1 MKSKL
6 NLPNNINRLLLSETP
21 LWAGWIGLCKLGSK
35 VKSMC
40 LSRLLNAPGL
50 HLGPGCVVRG
60 SKFIH
65 FGRNVYVHGHLW
77 MEAIATYRTQQFRPG
92 IKIGDDVSFSEGVHI
107 TCIDRISIGRG
118 VLFGS
123 RVYVSDHNHGIYKGP
138 LQKGTSAESPARA
151 AHPTKTGGR
160 RCGRDRG
167 LCVDWDNAVIIGPIT
182 IGRGSIVGANSVVR
196 ADVPE
201 FAMGGGIPARALKR
215 FEQATG
221 QWEKL

>member
-21 LWAGWIGLCKLGSK
+21 LWAGWIGLCNLGSK

-65 FGRNVYVHGHLW
+65 FGRNVS
-77 MEAIATYRTQQFRPG
+77 TT
-92 IKIGDDVSFSEGVHI
+92 
-107 TCIDRISIGRG
+107 
-118 VLFGS
+118 
-123 RVYVSDHNHGIYKGP
+123 
-138 LQKGTSAESPARA
+138 
-151 AHPTKTGGR
+151 TGG
-160 RCGRDRG
+160 GGVVEIEDHVWIG
-167 LCVDWDNAVIIGPIT
+167 DNAVIVGPIM

-201 FAMGGGIPARALKR
+201 FTMVGGIPARALKH

>member
-21 LWAGWIGLCKLGSK
+21 LWAGWIGLCNLGSK

-40 LSRLLNAPGL
+40 LRRLLNAPGL

-92 IKIGDDVSFSEGVHI
+92 IEIGDDVSFSEGVHI

-138 LQKGTSAESPARA
+138 LQS
-151 AHPTKTGGR
+151 HPQEPPTQRQLGG
-160 RCGRDRG
+160 GGVVEIGDHVWIG
-167 LCVDWDNAVIIGPIT
+167 DNAVIVGPIM

-201 FAMGGGIPARALKR
+201 FTMVGGIPARALKR

>member
-1 MKSKL
+1 
-6 NLPNNINRLLLSETP
+6 
-21 LWAGWIGLCKLGSK
+21 
-35 VKSMC
+35 MC

-92 IKIGDDVSFSEGVHI
+92 IEIGDDVSFSEGVHI
-107 TCIDRISIGRG
+107 TCIDRMSIGRG

-123 RVYVSDHNHGIYKGP
+123 RVRVYVSDHNHGIYKGP
-138 LQKGTSAESPARA
+138 LQS
-151 AHPTKTGGR
+151 HPQEPPTHRKLGEGGVVEI
-160 RCGRDRG
+160 GDHVWIG
-167 LCVDWDNAVIIGPIT
+167 DNAVIVGPIT

-201 FAMGGGIPARALKR
+201 FTMVGGIPARALKR

-221 QWEKL
+221 QWEKS

>member
-6 NLPNNINRLLLSETP
+6 NFPNNINRLLLSETP
-21 LWAGWIGLCKLGSK
+21 LWAGWIGLCNLGSK

-65 FGRNVYVHGHLW
+65 FVRNVYVHGHLW
-77 MEAIATYRTQQFRPG
+77 MEAIATYGTRQFSPG
-92 IKIGDDVSFSEGVHI
+92 IEIGDDVSFSEGVHI

-118 VLFGS
+118 LLFGS

-138 LQKGTSAESPARA
+138 LQS
-151 AHPTKTGGR
+151 HPQEPPTQRQLGG
-160 RCGRDRG
+160 GGVVEIGDPVWIG
-167 LCVDWDNAVIIGPIT
+167 DNAVIVGPIT
-182 IGRGSIVGANSVVR
+182 IARGSIVGANSVVR

-201 FAMGGGIPARALKR
+201 FTMVGGIPARALKR

>member
-6 NLPNNINRLLLSETP
+6 NLPNNINRLMLFVTP
-21 LWAGWIGLCKLGSK
+21 RWAGWIGLCNLGSK
-35 VKSMC
+35 VKIMC
-40 LSRLLNAPGL
+40 LSRLLNAHGL

-65 FGRNVYVHGHLW
+65 FGR
-77 MEAIATYRTQQFRPG
+77 
-92 IKIGDDVSFSEGVHI
+92 DDVSFSEGVHI

-138 LQKGTSAESPARA
+138 LQS
-151 AHPTKTGGR
+151 HPQEPPTQRKLGG
-160 RCGRDRG
+160 GGVVEIGDHVWIG
-167 LCVDWDNAVIIGPIT
+167 DNALIVWPIT

-201 FAMGGGIPARALKR
+201 FTMVGGIPARALKR

-221 QWEKL
+221 QWEKS